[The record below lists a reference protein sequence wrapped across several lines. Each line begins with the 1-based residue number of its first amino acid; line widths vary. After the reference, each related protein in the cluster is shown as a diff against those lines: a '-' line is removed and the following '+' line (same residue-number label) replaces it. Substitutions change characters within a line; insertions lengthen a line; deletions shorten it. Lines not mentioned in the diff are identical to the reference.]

1 MTMNGREPREQQM
14 RALHDDPPRLHL
26 ALADEKIDEGCLDVA
41 RAALAR
47 ARETILPGSPDAD
60 EAAFL
65 AVRLAAASVDLRTA
79 TAEVKGLVERGDPAD
94 PVWNRRLRRI
104 IEAAPPVLPR
114 AMRTALLDLLPPVA
128 ADDGAIPSGNALD
141 APRPALPDLPG
152 EDEWSAAVPG
162 AWFIDA
168 GPGDGLTGSAEG
180 VPPVSP
186 VPTVSPFGRGTE
198 ARAVPPSEP
207 PPEPVNGSR
216 SAVTSGP
223 ALPDLPGE
231 DEWGVDPP
239 VEPLIAAAPADGEP
253 SSREDLLPVPTVSP
267 FDGAR
272 AVGAVLP
279 AGPTAEP
286 AAEPLDDIIVLVD
299 ETLGESAVASGFSGR
314 VTIGAADADLTDA
327 DALRDR
333 LVAEMLSSM
342 SEEEGMLLFETAT
355 TFLIN
360 RDFETAELMFE
371 AAMQCP
377 EVRVPALEGVMRSL
391 IGVGRFADAVATGAR
406 ATRIFARAGDALL
419 GIVYLQGIAAQ
430 EVQDA
435 AMARSCFARVAASS
449 HAAHFPDL
457 RDRRAAVG

>member
-1 MTMNGREPREQQM
+1 MTMNGEPREQQM
-14 RALHDDPPRLHL
+14 RTLHDDPPRLHL
-26 ALADEKIDEGCLDVA
+26 ALAYEKIEEGCLEVA

-65 AVRLAAASVDLRTA
+65 AVSLAAASVDLRTA

-114 AMRTALLDLLPPVA
+114 AMRTALLALLPPLAVEG
-128 ADDGAIPSGNALD
+128 GAIPAGSGLN
-141 APRPALPDLPG
+141 APRTALPDLPG

-162 AWFIDA
+162 EQSIDA
-168 GPGDGLTGSAEG
+168 EPGDGSRVSGED
-180 VPPVSP
+180 VPP
-186 VPTVSPFGRGTE
+186 VPTVSPFDRAGE
-198 ARAVPPSEP
+198 ARAVPRSEP
-207 PPEPVNGSR
+207 PPELVDGFR
-216 SAVTSGP
+216 SAVAGGP

-231 DEWGVDPP
+231 DEWGVAPP
-239 VEPLIAAAPADGEP
+239 EEPPIAAEPADGEP
-253 SSREDLLPVPTVSP
+253 GPREVLPPVPTVSP
-267 FDGAR
+267 FAEAR
-272 AVGAVLP
+272 AVGAVP
-279 AGPTAEP
+279 P
-286 AAEPLDDIIVLVD
+286 AEPLDDVVVLVD
-299 ETLGESAVASGFSGR
+299 ETLGGSEVASGFSGR
-314 VTIGAADADLTDA
+314 VIIAAADADLTDA

-333 LVAEMLSSM
+333 LVEEMLSSV
-342 SEEEGMLLFETAT
+342 SEAEGMLLFETAT

-360 RDFETAELMFE
+360 RDFETAGLMFE

-391 IGVGRFADAVATGAR
+391 IGAGRFADAAATGAR

-419 GIVYLQGIAAQ
+419 GIVYLQGIAAH

-435 AMARSCFARVAASS
+435 AMARSCFARIAAST
-449 HAAHFPDL
+449 HAAHFTDL
-457 RDRRAAVG
+457 RDRRTAVG

>member
-1 MTMNGREPREQQM
+1 MNGGEPREQQM
-14 RALHDDPPRLHL
+14 RTLHDDPPRLHL

-79 TAEVKGLVERGDPAD
+79 TAEVKALVERGDPAD

-104 IEAAPPVLPR
+104 IEGAPPVLPR

-128 ADDGAIPSGNALD
+128 VDDGAIPSGSAVN

-162 AWFIDA
+162 EQSIDA
-168 GPGDGLTGSAEG
+168 GPGDGLPGSAED
-180 VPPVSP
+180 VPP
-186 VPTVSPFGRGTE
+186 VPTVSPFDRARA
-198 ARAVPPSEP
+198 ARAVPSSEP
-207 PPEPVNGSR
+207 PPEPVDGSS

-231 DEWGVDPP
+231 DGWGVAPSG
-239 VEPLIAAAPADGEP
+239 ELAIAAEPADDEP
-253 SSREDLLPVPTVSP
+253 GSREDLAPVPTVSP
-267 FDGAR
+267 YDEAR
-272 AVGAVLP
+272 AVSAVP
-279 AGPTAEP
+279 PTEP
-286 AAEPLDDIIVLVD
+286 PAEPLDDIIVLVD
-299 ETLGESAVASGFSGR
+299 ETLGASEVASGFSGR

-333 LVAEMLSSM
+333 LVEEMLSSV

-360 RDFETAELMFE
+360 HDFETAGLMFE

-391 IGVGRFADAVATGAR
+391 IGAGRFADAVATGAR

-435 AMARSCFARVAASS
+435 AMARSCFARVAASF

>member
-1 MTMNGREPREQQM
+1 M
-14 RALHDDPPRLHL
+14 RTLRDDPPRLHL

-114 AMRTALLDLLPPVA
+114 AMRTALLDLLPPLA
-128 ADDGAIPSGNALD
+128 AEDGAIPSGRALD

-152 EDEWSAAVPG
+152 EDEWSTAVPG
-162 AWFIDA
+162 AWSIGA
-168 GPGDGLTGSAEG
+168 GSGDGAPGRDEH

-186 VPTVSPFGRGTE
+186 VPTVSPFGRRKE

-207 PPEPVNGSR
+207 PPEAVDGSS
-216 SAVTSGP
+216 SAVTSGL

-231 DEWGVDPP
+231 DEWDVAPP
-239 VEPLIAAAPADGEP
+239 VELVITAAPADGEP
-253 SSREDLLPVPTVSP
+253 GSREDLLPVPTVSP

-272 AVGAVLP
+272 AVGAVP
-279 AGPTAEP
+279 PAEP
-286 AAEPLDDIIVLVD
+286 PAEPLDDIIVLVD
-299 ETLGESAVASGFSGR
+299 ETLGESEVASGFSGR
-314 VTIGAADADLTDA
+314 VTIGAADEDLTDA

-333 LVAEMLSSM
+333 LVEEMLSSV

-355 TFLIN
+355 TFLVN

-391 IGVGRFADAVATGAR
+391 IGAGRFADAVATGAR

-435 AMARSCFARVAASS
+435 ATARSCFARVAASS

-457 RDRRAAVG
+457 PDRQAAVG